1 MVDAWFMC
9 VMAAFKKALGRGVLL
24 ICSKGEQ
31 RRDRPLSDSGQSC
44 LWWMQC
50 CLAMILEKKKHLV
63 FFKSYRSIVV
73 SLMNTSINTVTSYW
87 PVVYMMCSYSGSQ
100 FKK

>member
-1 MVDAWFMC
+1 MFKRGAEERQAFIGLRAVLLMVDAM
-9 VMAAFKKALGRGVLL
+9 
-24 ICSKGEQ
+24 
-31 RRDRPLSDSGQSC
+31 LSCYDSGK
-44 LWWMQC
+44 
-50 CLAMILEKKKHLV
+50 KKKHLV